1 MIDHA
6 TVYKE
11 LKPADLKVLKAIEH
25 GMKTHEWVPVPDMA
39 AYTGLSE
46 KEVEYRLHIL
56 TGMDLIDRYTAT
68 YTGYQLKYNGYDL
81 LAINTF
87 VKRDMIQS
95 LGGILGVGKESIVIE
110 ALGGTAVGPRPLAIK
125 FHREGRTAFKQV
137 KRKREHLVDLEHF
150 SWLYASKLAAQRE
163 FEALKAVYSRVSVP
177 EPVDYDR
184 HAILM
189 NVVEGHN
196 LSRVALVDPEW
207 YLDRII
213 DQIQLA
219 YNEGYVNGDLSEF
232 NVIVSDDKVTIIDWP
247 QYVTKGNKLMESL
260 FERDVSN
267 ILTYFDRKYRIKK
280 DLDETIKKIK
290 GAQP

>member
-6 TVYKE
+6 TVYKA
-11 LKPADLKVLKAIEH
+11 LKPDDLKVLRSIEN

-39 AYTGLSE
+39 KYTGLSE
-46 KEVEYRLHIL
+46 KAVEYRLHIL
-56 TGMDLIDRYTAT
+56 SGLDLIDRYTST
-68 YTGYQLKYNGYDL
+68 YLGYQLKYNGYDI
-81 LAINTF
+81 LAIHAF

-95 LGGILGVGKESIVIE
+95 LGGVLGVGKESVVLA

-163 FEALKAVYSRVSVP
+163 FEALEAIHPYVSVP

-189 NVVEGHN
+189 NVIEGYD
-196 LSRVALVDPEW
+196 LARTTVVDPGW
-207 YLDRII
+207 YLDRILE
-213 DQIQLA
+213 QVRLA
-219 YNEGYVNGDLSEF
+219 YGQGYVNGDLSEY
-232 NVIVSDDKVTIIDWP
+232 NVIVREDGVTLIDWP
-247 QYVTKGNKLMESL
+247 QYVTKSSKLAEQL
-260 FERDVSN
+260 LERDVN
-267 ILTYFDRKYRIKK
+267 NLLTYFERKYRIKK
-280 DLDETIKKIK
+280 SLEEAISYVK
-290 GAQP
+290 GAGA